1 VLEEARSKLPQRIT
15 ASHLA
20 LWNNGVGINLSF
32 LNLCILV
39 GTRITN
45 MIRLGIRDNVY
56 MLLNRLGW
64 VDLLRPMKDFENFTY
79 EFLISINSQKIG

>member
-1 VLEEARSKLPQRIT
+1 
-15 ASHLA
+15 
-20 LWNNGVGINLSF
+20 
-32 LNLCILV
+32 
-39 GTRITN
+39 